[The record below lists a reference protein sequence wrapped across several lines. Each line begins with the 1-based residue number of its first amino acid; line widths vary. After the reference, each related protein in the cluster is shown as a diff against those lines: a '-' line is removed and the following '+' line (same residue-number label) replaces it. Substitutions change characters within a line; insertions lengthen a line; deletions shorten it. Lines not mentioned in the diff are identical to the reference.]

1 MKVFTFRFKEGQWNS
16 GANEGPNL
24 GYKIRHKEGYF
35 PVPPHDSLMDL
46 RSEMVAVME
55 EMGITVEAHHHE
67 VATGGQCEIDIKY
80 DSLVRQ
86 GDKLLLYKYIVKNV
100 ALKYNKTVTFM
111 PKPMFGDNGS
121 GMHSHQSL
129 WKAGK
134 PLFAGDEYAG
144 LSELALY
151 YIGGI
156 IKHVKAIAAFTNP
169 TTNSYKRLVPGYEAP
184 VNIAYS
190 SRNRSA
196 SIRIPMYS
204 PSPKS

>member
-1 MKVFTFRFKEGQWNS
+1 
-16 GANEGPNL
+16 
-24 GYKIRHKEGYF
+24 
-35 PVPPHDSLMDL
+35 MDI
-46 RSEMVAVME
+46 RSEMVATME

-67 VATGGQCEIDIKY
+67 VATGGQCEIDIKF
-80 DSLVRQ
+80 DSLVKE

-144 LSELALY
+144 MSEMPILY
-151 YIGGI
+151 WSI
-156 IKHVKAIAAFTNP
+156 IKHARAIAAFTNP

-196 SIRIPMYS
+196 SIQNSHVFTIS
-204 PSPKS
+204 KG